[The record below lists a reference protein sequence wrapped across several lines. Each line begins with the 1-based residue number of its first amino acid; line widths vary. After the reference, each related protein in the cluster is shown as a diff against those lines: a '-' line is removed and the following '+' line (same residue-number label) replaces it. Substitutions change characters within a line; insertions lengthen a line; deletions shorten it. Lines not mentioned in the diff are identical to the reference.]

1 MIRIAVI
8 GAGYWGKNIVRT
20 FHALDSAE
28 LVYVV
33 DSNPDILKRYTS
45 LDGVS
50 TQTDYRCVVEDD
62 SIDAVAIATSAKT
75 HYEIARDCLEAGKHV
90 FVEKPMTL
98 EDAHSE
104 DLVRIAG
111 ERGLKLMV
119 GHLLMYHPCI
129 TTMREYI
136 DSGDIGSP
144 HYLYS
149 QRLNLGKVR
158 TDENALMSFAPHDIS
173 IALYLMGSEPETVS
187 ANGACYLQKNIED
200 VVFLN
205 LRFPGGQIAHIH
217 VSWLDPHKVRR
228 TTIVGS
234 DRMIV
239 FDDMEAREKIKI
251 YDKGVDRKV
260 DFGSYE
266 EFLTIRDGDIHVPAI
281 PMKEPLRLEC
291 QHFVDAIEKGFTPL
305 SDGRNGLAVTR
316 ILTAGQKSLKNGN
329 DPVELV

>member
-33 DSNPDILKRYTS
+33 DSNPDILKRYAS
-45 LDGVS
+45 LGGVS
-50 TQTDYRCVVEDD
+50 LQTDYRCVVDDD

-75 HYEIARDCLEAGKHV
+75 HYEIARDCLESGKHV

-104 DLVRIAG
+104 ALVRIAD
-111 ERGLKLMV
+111 EHGLKLMV

-129 TTMREYI
+129 TAMREYI
-136 DSGDIGSP
+136 DRGDIGTP
-144 HYLYS
+144 LYLYS

-158 TDENALMSFAPHDIS
+158 KDENALMSFAPHDIS
-173 IALYLMGSEPETVS
+173 IALYLMGSDPDTVS
-187 ANGACYLQKNIED
+187 ANGACYLQETIED

-205 LRFPGGQIAHIH
+205 LRFPGGQIGHIH

-239 FDDMEAREKIKI
+239 FDDMEAREKIRI
-251 YDKGVDRKV
+251 YDKGVDKKV

-291 QHFVDAIEKGFTPL
+291 QHFVDSIEKDLTPL

-329 DPVELV
+329 DPVVLV